1 MSIKAVVLIAVVLAS
16 GCGVKHIRALRDAE
30 VVFNRAAE
38 TDNRERFDAPNGIL
52 NSAGAL
58 ADYRIASRLLDDLIK
73 NQNAKLKEDGLLCTA
88 IALQG
93 LSKWRSGDH
102 EAAISAVR
110 SNAAQ
115 ECTTAS
121 AVQTA
126 PRDAAIIRAVPG
138 LIRIDQANA
147 MVENQTLREEAAI
160 EKLIADA
167 HADLSAAMMLLT
179 ADSPMREYLI
189 VSHLAAARVMQQS
202 IERENVAEP
211 ARSRI
216 NGIYKRDAACWLGR
230 YSAMTGLNGTNF
242 EGRVAT
248 WKTLLATDPDAQA
261 CGQ

>member
-1 MSIKAVVLIAVVLAS
+1 MSKKAVVLIAAVLAG
-16 GCGVKHIRALRDAE
+16 GCGVKHIQSLRDAE

-38 TDNRERFDAPNGIL
+38 TDNRERFDAPSGIL

-58 ADYRIASRLLDDLIK
+58 ADYRMASLLLDDLINK
-73 NQNAKLKEDGLLCTA
+73 QQAKLKEDGLLCTA

-102 EAAISAVR
+102 DAAISAVR
-110 SNAAQ
+110 SNGAQ
-115 ECTTAS
+115 ECTTTS
-121 AVQTA
+121 AAKTA

-147 MVENQTLREEAAI
+147 MVENQTLREEAAV

-167 HADLSAAMMLLT
+167 HTDLSAAMMLLT

-189 VSHLAAARVMQQS
+189 VSHLAGARVMQQS
-202 IERENVAEP
+202 IERENVPEP
-211 ARSRI
+211 GRSRI
-216 NGIYKRDAACWLGR
+216 NASYKRDAACWLGR

-242 EGRVAT
+242 EARVGT
-248 WKTLLATDPDAQA
+248 WKNLLATDADLQA